1 MIGRL
6 FGDRRRY
13 GHLDLE
19 AGEKSIRASMH
30 QIGGV
35 LLEKLLNADSGSY
48 RGARIDCG
56 GGHHARFVEYRW
68 KQVVTVLAP
77 LKLERAYYHCDECG
91 SGVIPKDQELDL
103 LGTSFSPG
111 VRRMM
116 GRVGAKEAFDEGRQ
130 DMEELAGIVVK
141 TKEVERVSEALGAQV
156 EETYKH
162 ERKAIVSGKVVTMQA
177 AANLYVAV
185 DGTCVPMVGRE
196 TEGRKGRDE
205 TGKAKTREAKVGCV
219 FTQTRVDENG
229 YPVRDEQSTSYVG
242 AIEPTEAFGF
252 RVYAEAMRRGAG
264 RADRVIVLGDG
275 AQWIWALADMHF
287 PGAVQIVDLYHA
299 REHLADVAKAVY
311 GAGSQRAND
320 WRAART
326 AQLDVRGVRGVLAS
340 LKRLRPRTSNA
351 KDIVESAIDYFRG
364 NANRMK
370 YAQFRA
376 EGLFVGSGVVEAAC
390 KAVIGHRLK
399 QSGMRW
405 TVRGANTIIALRC
418 CQKSNRWEEFWANRA
433 TA

>member
-1 MIGRL
+1 MVGRL

-48 RGARIDCG
+48 RGTRIDCG
-56 GGHHARFVEYRW
+56 GGHQARFVEYRW

-141 TKEVERVSEALGAQV
+141 TKEVERVSEAIGAQV
-156 EETYKH
+156 EETSKR
-162 ERKAIVSGKVVTMQA
+162 ERKAIVSGKVVTMQSVP
-177 AANLYVAV
+177 NLYVAV

-252 RVYAEAMRRGAG
+252 RIYAEAMRRGAG

-311 GAGSQRAND
+311 GAGSQRASD

-351 KDIVESAIDYFRG
+351 KEIVESAIDYFRG

-390 KAVIGHRLK
+390 KAVIGLRLK

>member
-56 GGHHARFVEYRW
+56 GGHQARFVEYRW

-141 TKEVERVSEALGAQV
+141 TKEVERVSEAIGAQV
-156 EETYKH
+156 EETYKR
-162 ERKAIVSGKVVTMQA
+162 ERKAIVSGKVVTMQSVP
-177 AANLYVAV
+177 NLYVAV

-311 GAGSQRAND
+311 GAGSQRASD

-351 KDIVESAIDYFRG
+351 KEIVESAIDYFRG

-390 KAVIGHRLK
+390 KAVIGQRLK

-418 CQKSNRWEEFWANRA
+418 CQKSTRWEEFWANRA

>member
-1 MIGRL
+1 
-6 FGDRRRY
+6 
-13 GHLDLE
+13 LE

-141 TKEVERVSEALGAQV
+141 TKEVERVSEAIGAQV
-156 EETYKH
+156 EETYKR

-229 YPVRDEQSTSYVG
+229 YPVRDEQSTSYVA

-252 RVYAEAMRRGAG
+252 RIYAEAMRRGAG

-311 GAGSQRAND
+311 GAGSQRASD

-351 KDIVESAIDYFRG
+351 KEIVESAIDYFRG

-390 KAVIGHRLK
+390 KAVIGQRLK
-399 QSGMRW
+399 RSGMRW